1 MRNDHRSELEAV
13 YRERFRGFQSA
24 LATVVGSY
32 DDARDVVQDAFAV
45 ALRDLGSFRGDGPL
59 EAWVMRIALRLAIR
73 RRERTARLGALDE
86 AWPIADLPEPE
97 RDPELAAAIRSL
109 APRRRLVVFLHYYA
123 DLSYAS
129 IGELAGISEGT
140 VAATLAQ
147 ARAALR
153 ASLACKEV
161 ER

>member
-1 MRNDHRSELEAV
+1 MGDRRSELESL
-13 YRERFRGFQSA
+13 YRARAAGFQAA
-24 LATVVGSY
+24 LATVVGGY

-45 ALRDLGSFRGDGPL
+45 ALRDLASFRGDGSL

-73 RRERTARLGALDE
+73 RRQRSRPGGSIEDRDLV
-86 AWPIADLPEPE
+86 ADLPDPD
-97 RDPELAAAIRSL
+97 RDPELAAAIRTLS
-109 APRRRLVVFLHYYA
+109 PRRRLVVFLHYYA

-129 IGELAGISEGT
+129 IAELAGVSEGT

-153 ASLACKEV
+153 TSLAPREV

>member
-1 MRNDHRSELEAV
+1 MCPA
-13 YRERFRGFQSA
+13 Q
-24 LATVVGSY
+24 
-32 DDARDVVQDAFAV
+32 
-45 ALRDLGSFRGDGPL
+45 
-59 EAWVMRIALRLAIR
+59 
-73 RRERTARLGALDE
+73 LDE
-86 AWPIADLPEPE
+86 SWPTADLPEPE

-129 IGELAGISEGT
+129 IAELSGMREGT

-153 ASLACKEV
+153 TSLECKEV
-161 ER
+161 GR

>member
-1 MRNDHRSELEAV
+1 VGASRTELETV
-13 YRERFRGFQSA
+13 YRQRAAGFQAA

-32 DDARDVVQDAFAV
+32 DEARDVVQDAFAV
-45 ALRDLGSFRGDGPL
+45 ALRDLGSYRGEGPL

-73 RRERTARLGALDE
+73 RRHRAPVASTDGGLLV
-86 AWPIADLPEPE
+86 ADLPEPE
-97 RDPELAAAIRSL
+97 RDPALASAIRSL

-129 IGELAGISEGT
+129 IAELAGMSEGT

-153 ASLACKEV
+153 EALTTGEV

>member
-1 MRNDHRSELEAV
+1 MRDHPRSELEAI
-13 YRERFRGFQSA
+13 YRERSAGFQSA

-32 DDARDVVQDAFAV
+32 DEARDIVQDAFAV
-45 ALRDLGSFRGDGPL
+45 ALRDIGSFRGDGPL

-73 RRERTARLGALDE
+73 RRKRSAPIGELDE
-86 AWPIADLPEPE
+86 SWPTADLPEPE
-97 RDPELAAAIRSL
+97 RDPELAEAIRSL

-123 DLSYAS
+123 DLSYSS
-129 IGELAGISEGT
+129 IAELSGMREGT

-153 ASLACKEV
+153 ASLECKEV

>member
-1 MRNDHRSELEAV
+1 MRADHRSELEAV
-13 YRERFRGFQSA
+13 YRERSAGFQSA

-32 DDARDVVQDAFAV
+32 DEARDVVQDAFAV

-73 RRERTARLGALDE
+73 RRQRTVASGELDE
-86 AWPIADLPEPE
+86 SWPTAELPDPE
-97 RDPELAAAIRSL
+97 RDPELADAIRSL

-129 IGELAGISEGT
+129 IAELSGMREGT

-153 ASLACKEV
+153 TSLECKEV
-161 ER
+161 GR